1 MLLYGLLGL
10 LLVIAGGY
18 ALWRLAS
25 TGNSSSLDRFM
36 AQMDERTRSI
46 QEAQMQLQ
54 TNVSE
59 HLMKSFDILRGQL
72 VETIT
77 QNAKQ
82 TDKQVALLTQQ
93 TEQRLKEISGQV
105 EKRLFEG
112 FEKTNATFL
121 DVVKRL
127 ALIDEAQKKITEL
140 STNVVSL
147 QAILSDK
154 RSRGAF
160 GEVQLSSLVTN
171 ILPEQHFSFQHTFS
185 TGKCVDCLLFLPEPT
200 GNLAIDAK
208 FPLESYRRM
217 TDIEMGDAD
226 RQAAAR
232 QFKQDIKKHVQD
244 VADKYIVSNE
254 TADGAILFIPAEAI
268 FAEIHGHHPDLV
280 EEAHKRKVWLA
291 SPTTLMAILT
301 TIRAVIKDDAT
312 RKQVHIIQEH
322 LAGLGD
328 DFKRFQMRMDKL
340 ADHIRQANDD
350 VTAVNTS
357 AKKITSRFNKIEQ
370 VELHSD
376 VEPLGALELPEQ
388 ID

>member
-1 MLLYGLLGL
+1 
-10 LLVIAGGY
+10 
-18 ALWRLAS
+18 
-25 TGNSSSLDRFM
+25 M

-46 QEAQMQLQ
+46 QEAQIQLQ

-140 STNVVSL
+140 SSNVVSL

-160 GEVQLSSLVTN
+160 GEVQLSALVSN
-171 ILPEQHFSFQHTFS
+171 VLPEQHYSLQHTFS
-185 TGKCVDCLLFLPEPT
+185 TGTRVDCVLFLPEPT
-200 GNLAIDAK
+200 GNIAIDSK
-208 FPLESYRRM
+208 FPLESYRTM
-217 TDIEMGDAD
+217 TDIQVAETD

-268 FAEIHGHHPDLV
+268 FAEIHGHHPELV
-280 EEAHKRKVWLA
+280 EEAYKRKVWLA

-322 LAGLGD
+322 LAGLGE

-357 AKKITSRFNKIEQ
+357 AKKITSRFSKIEQ

-376 VEPLGALELPEQ
+376 VEPLNALELPT
-388 ID
+388 D